1 MPVVLTR
8 RAVVRQ
14 SLSGDLAVR
23 NDRLNLV
30 ARLEPGRP
38 PIDVDD
44 AAAKPVFRHNPVT
57 DPIGPL
63 DAQCDTCKDVGE
75 DIRSEEHTSELQS
88 LMRISYAVLCL
99 ERHT

>member
-14 SLSGDLAVR
+14 SLLGDLAVR

-30 ARLEPGRP
+30 ARFEPGRP

-44 AAAKPVFRHNPVT
+44 AAAKPVFRRNPVT
-57 DPIGPL
+57 DPVGPL
-63 DAQCDTCKDVGE
+63 DAQCDTCKDVGDAIPQGE
-75 DIRSEEHTSELQS
+75 SQFTIGRAAFRESGGT
-88 LMRISYAVLCL
+88 YV
-99 ERHT
+99 